1 MPRRSVSRV
10 RKAICPRCR
19 FLRPA
24 NRISR
29 RIGRIF
35 RYVRVHVIPWLGA
48 FDEDIRVRPEPAR
61 IVEARDA
68 DADQIGPGRNLNV
81 KRRAAIA
88 AKYAGDL
95 VAGVGSSDV
104 ASGLALDDAKLC
116 GWDPNRSDKG
126 AAALPLAIPAM
137 ALQRKNGFSGAFIAD
152 RTAQAPTGPQVCHT
166 RLRRGLRCRIAL
178 VLSLRANDAISAVK
192 SRSRT
197 RLLRRFASRN
207 DISCFAPR
215 TEAGKMRKCCL
226 SPISN
231 VACRERQRRLA

>member
-1 MPRRSVSRV
+1 MSLKIGELGVLPKMRAAPPATLLAACGTSCRHQIADVAGREARHIV
-10 RKAICPRCR
+10 RLLDEASAPSSIR
-19 FLRPA
+19 F
-24 NRISR
+24 SR

-35 RYVRVHVIPWLGA
+35 WYVRVHVIPWLGA

-68 DADQIGPGRNLNV
+68 DADQIRPGRNLNV
-81 KRRAAIA
+81 KRCAAIA
-88 AKYAGDL
+88 AKYAGDFI
-95 VAGVGSSDV
+95 AGVGSSDV
-104 ASGLALDDAKLC
+104 TSGLALDDTKGC

-178 VLSLRANDAISAVK
+178 VLSLRAK
-192 SRSRT
+192 
-197 RLLRRFASRN
+197 
-207 DISCFAPR
+207 
-215 TEAGKMRKCCL
+215 
-226 SPISN
+226 
-231 VACRERQRRLA
+231 